1 MTQQDA
7 AATSAPASAPATL
20 PPPLARPDPPAPA
33 PAAGPDRF
41 LLAIVAG
48 TLLLVLVSITL
59 VFALGRGRAAP
70 PVDPSSP
77 AGVTQAYIEAVR
89 AGDTEKAR
97 SYLARQ
103 ALDEFDRQ
111 TRISPLRPTADEHLR
126 IVVETTS
133 VSDTA
138 AEVRVTVSHF
148 YTRSD
153 PFSSG
158 TSHRDIITRLVREDG
173 VWKLS
178 QPPQPYEIA

>member
-1 MTQQDA
+1 MTQQD
-7 AATSAPASAPATL
+7 TTTASAP
-20 PPPLARPDPPAPA
+20 DPAPLPAPPSSPAAA
-33 PAAGPDRF
+33 PATGQDRF

-48 TLLLVLVSITL
+48 TLLLVLVSIAV
-59 VFALGRGRAAP
+59 VFAFGRGRPTLPA
-70 PVDPSSP
+70 DPSSP

-89 AGDTEKAR
+89 AGDADKAR
-97 SYLARQ
+97 SYLTRQ
-103 ALDEFDRQ
+103 ALDEFNRQ

-133 VSDTA
+133 VTDTS
-138 AEVRVTVSHF
+138 AEVKVTVSRF

-158 TSHRDIITRLVREDG
+158 TSHQDVIARLVREDG